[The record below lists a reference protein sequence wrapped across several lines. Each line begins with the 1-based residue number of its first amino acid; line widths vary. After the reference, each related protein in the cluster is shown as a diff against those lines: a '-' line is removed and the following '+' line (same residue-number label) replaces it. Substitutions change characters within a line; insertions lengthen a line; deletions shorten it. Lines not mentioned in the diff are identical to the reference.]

1 MSEPA
6 LTAMAWLRWDVV
18 ERLWRRIGPVEKVV
32 EVGAGRGAVGVRL
45 ARRARHYVGYEPDA
59 TSAAVARSR
68 VEATHRGTVRTAILD
83 AAAAT
88 GDADVVCA
96 FEVLEHIDDD
106 LGALEAWGAQLK
118 PGGWLLLSVPAFAE
132 RYGPCDA
139 HVGHLRR
146 YDPDLL
152 RERLVAAGYTVEEI
166 ALYGWGL
173 GYALESARNA
183 IVRRKKPPE
192 SVAERTAGSG
202 RFFQPP
208 DALGVVTAAAT
219 APFRLLQRM
228 QPAKGTGL
236 VALARKPAA

>member
-1 MSEPA
+1 MTEPA

-18 ERLWRRIGPVEKVV
+18 ERLWRRIGPVERVV

-45 ARRARHYVGYEPDA
+45 ANRATTYAGYEPDA
-59 TSAAVARSR
+59 TSAAVARER
-68 VEATHRGTVRTAILD
+68 VEATGRGTVHTALLD
-83 AAAAT
+83 ESTAT

-106 LGALEAWGAQLK
+106 LGALKSWAAQLK
-118 PGGWLLLSVPAFAE
+118 PGGWLLLSVPAFAD

-139 HVGHLRR
+139 HVGHIRR

-152 RERLVAAGYTVEEI
+152 RERLVAAGYEPVEL

-173 GYALESARNA
+173 GYALEAGRNA
-183 IVRRKKPPE
+183 LVKRKQAAPT
-192 SVAERTAGSG
+192 VAERTAGSG

-208 DALGVVTAAAT
+208 DAIGALTRAAT
-219 APFRLLQRM
+219 APFRLLQK
-228 QPAKGTGL
+228 ANTKKGTGL
-236 VALARKPAA
+236 VALARKKP